1 MLRAIVY
8 IVVSIFL
15 ITLLRGIIGIIT
27 KGVGQLFEGETNTN
41 ANTAAAKP
49 AASPQGGFGGELMK
63 CSVCGTFATPI
74 ASLTLQ
80 RGGDTYHFCSAACR
94 AKFA

>member
-27 KGVGQLFEGETNTN
+27 KGVGQLFEGETNT
-41 ANTAAAKP
+41 AATKP
-49 AASPQGGFGGELMK
+49 GSAPQGGFGGELMK
-63 CSVCGTFATPI
+63 CSVCGTFASPV

-80 RGGDTYHFCSAACR
+80 RDGNTYHFCSQGCR
-94 AKFA
+94 AKFT